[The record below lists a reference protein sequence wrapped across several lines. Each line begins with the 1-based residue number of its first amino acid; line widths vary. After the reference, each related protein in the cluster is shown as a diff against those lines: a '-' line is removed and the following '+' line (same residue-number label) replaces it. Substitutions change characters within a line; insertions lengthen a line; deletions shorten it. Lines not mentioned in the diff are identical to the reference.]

1 MKFDTAALLAALP
14 HLVGGLLTTVYLV
27 VVALLIGASIGLI
40 TCAGRLIGHGPL
52 AWLAKGYVDMF
63 RGLPETIL
71 IFWVYFC
78 GPFVLDVR
86 LSAFASGVLSLSL
99 IAGAHLGEIFRAG
112 VLAVPAGQRDAA
124 KALGLAL
131 FPMLA
136 FVIGPQ
142 AFRIML
148 PAFFSHL
155 TILIKNSAI
164 VSAVGVAELFYVG
177 NTIANDNFKHFE
189 VYTAIGLMY
198 LAIIL
203 PLSIASKCLE
213 RGLAVGRPT

>member
-1 MKFDTAALLAALP
+1 
-14 HLVGGLLTTVYLV
+14 
-27 VVALLIGASIGLI
+27 
-40 TCAGRLIGHGPL
+40 
-52 AWLAKGYVDMF
+52 
-63 RGLPETIL
+63 
-71 IFWVYFC
+71 
-78 GPFVLDVR
+78 
-86 LSAFASGVLSLSL
+86 
-99 IAGAHLGEIFRAG
+99 
-112 VLAVPAGQRDAA
+112 
-124 KALGLAL
+124 
-131 FPMLA
+131 MLA

>member
-14 HLVGGLLTTVYLV
+14 HLAGGLLTTVYLV

-86 LSAFASGVLSLSL
+86 LSAAMPRRHSASRSSLCLPSSSAHRLSASC
-99 IAGAHLGEIFRAG
+99 FR
-112 VLAVPAGQRDAA
+112 R
-124 KALGLAL
+124 
-131 FPMLA
+131 
-136 FVIGPQ
+136 
-142 AFRIML
+142 
-148 PAFFSHL
+148 FSV
-155 TILIKNSAI
+155 T
-164 VSAVGVAELFYVG
+164 
-177 NTIANDNFKHFE
+177 
-189 VYTAIGLMY
+189 
-198 LAIIL
+198 
-203 PLSIASKCLE
+203 
-213 RGLAVGRPT
+213 